1 MPAGIPEC
9 APVGP
14 PPIRG
19 ACRARPVPGAN
30 PTTGGAAD
38 TRRGKAPPHPLLR
51 APNPGRQS
59 QRPVWGRPVPRRHAG
74 EATPPRAAP
83 RMPKPHAD
91 IRDTPNSHTGPA
103 RHVSADLPSLGQCAL
118 AATSVFFLRY
128 LFPYGGMQNPSR
140 VIRAFIRRIVENP
153 GSAAVPAW
161 P

>member
-51 APNPGRQS
+51 THPTRAGRANVPCGGVRSRAAMRARRPHREPPPACPNHTRTYGTRRIRIRALRATFPRICQ
-59 QRPVWGRPVPRRHAG
+59 VWGNAPWRP
-74 EATPPRAAP
+74 PP
-83 RMPKPHAD
+83 
-91 IRDTPNSHTGPA
+91 
-103 RHVSADLPSLGQCAL
+103 L
-118 AATSVFFLRY
+118 FLRY